1 MTMKLLIKYALNKL
15 LDNDKLTG
23 KERGVI
29 HNIIKV
35 KL

>member
-1 MTMKLLIKYALNKL
+1 MKLLIKFALNKL

-29 HNIIKV
+29 QNIV
-35 KL
+35 KTKL